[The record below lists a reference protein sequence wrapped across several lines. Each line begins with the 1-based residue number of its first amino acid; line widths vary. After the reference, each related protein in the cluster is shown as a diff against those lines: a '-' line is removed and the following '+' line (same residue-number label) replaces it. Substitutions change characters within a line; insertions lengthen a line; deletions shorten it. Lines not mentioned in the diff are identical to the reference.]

1 MGWTV
6 PDAAQHS
13 ARSSLPLCFC
23 AALDENPSTSFHS
36 LHTGPNLKNIATD
49 PRKNDILNALWPT
62 EADTW
67 MRHLQPVDLAR
78 GQVLYGSG
86 ESLAYVVFPTTA
98 VVSLM
103 YVLESG
109 ATSETAVVGRE
120 GVVGVSLFMGGE
132 SALTTAV
139 VKVAGQ
145 AWRVRGDV
153 LLQEFHRCGV
163 VQHHLLRFTQAM
175 IAQMSQTSV
184 CNRHHSVDQQL
195 CRLLLLSLDRID
207 GDTVPLTHELMA
219 QSLGV
224 RREGVSV
231 AAAALQ
237 RDGLIEGHR
246 GRLTVLD
253 RPALEKRSCECYAV
267 VRAKY
272 DELRKGL
279 LDDDTCSL
287 QPDIVLPG
295 QGNAAKAANA
305 ASVAQALA
313 ETLKQAAALAAE
325 VAERRRAHARHA
337 DKAVKPVKGTRNTQ
351 AAAANAPKAPNPHL
365 AEGPDAATAT
375 AHPEAAAGGALARS

>member
-1 MGWTV
+1 
-6 PDAAQHS
+6 
-13 ARSSLPLCFC
+13 
-23 AALDENPSTSFHS
+23 
-36 LHTGPNLKNIATD
+36 
-49 PRKNDILNALWPT
+49 
-62 EADTW
+62 

-86 ESLAYVVFPTTA
+86 DSLAYIVFPTTA

-132 SALTTAV
+132 SALTNAV
-139 VKVAGQ
+139 VKVPGQ
-145 AWRVRGDV
+145 GWRVRGDV

-163 VQHHLLRFTQAM
+163 VQHHLLRYTQAM

-207 GDTVPLTHELMA
+207 GNTVPLTHELMA

-246 GRLTVLD
+246 GRVMVLD

-272 DELRKGL
+272 DELRKDL

-287 QPDIVLPG
+287 QPDIALPG

-305 ASVAQALA
+305 ASVAQALD

-325 VAERRRAHARHA
+325 VAESRRARAHHAA
-337 DKAVKPVKGTRNTQ
+337 KGARNTQ
-351 AAAANAPKAPNPHL
+351 AAA
-365 AEGPDAATAT
+365 GDAAHAHPAERPGESTANDS
-375 AHPEAAAGGALARS
+375 PEAAAGGSSPHR